1 MGRVSPEAGAR
12 NGRAPGRTW
21 FRRRAK
27 RASSRTAA
35 WSRSARRARCAA
47 ATQPRLP
54 GARAKNPER
63 AAKAKAIRNV
73 HRHRSPAA
81 SPASR
86 TLRRCATSTTETPHP
101 TALPPVYAASPT
113 RKYRWRNA
121 RRARNA
127 FGTTTSQPEAVTR
140 ARGMDVDGSVQILS
154 VKVRPLGASR
164 WGDSGLQTFPLPPL
178 HAPASRPGTRTGA
191 VVGKAGGWSAAGG
204 GPRRAPHARAL
215 GGPEAPPRPPRPPAP
230 PPSPRAAPPH
240 TLAQNDS

>member
-1 MGRVSPEAGAR
+1 MGRVSPDLGVR
-12 NGRAPGRTW
+12 IGRAPGRTW

-54 GARAKNPER
+54 GPRAKNPER

-127 FGTTTSQPEAVTR
+127 WNDDVRMG
-140 ARGMDVDGSVQILS
+140 VDGSVQILRQGPPAGRQS
-154 VKVRPLGASR
+154 LGV
-164 WGDSGLQTFPLPPL
+164 T
-178 HAPASRPGTRTGA
+178 
-191 VVGKAGGWSAAGG
+191 
-204 GPRRAPHARAL
+204 
-215 GGPEAPPRPPRPPAP
+215 PRPPDFPPSTPRFPGQAHRRSFPHKQRAVGRCGRSAACPARTGSREILGPSTPPASALP
-230 PPSPRAAPPH
+230 APLPACRPATPSPKSH
-240 TLAQNDS
+240 ETT